1 MALCEIH
8 MENFSVFSDGKISLS
23 PNINV
28 FIGANG
34 TGKTQLL
41 KAVYGCCELTADH
54 RENFQACFQLNAKT
68 KSLARDKKQ
77 NVCHFSLASTDQEAK
92 IMTYHLLESDDA
104 GVQTVSYEHSLFIKK
119 INAVYLPVK
128 DMLTHSRGLLAMAH
142 KYNDFPF
149 DKTLL
154 DSIECAGRWGL
165 KQPSALAKSILPLLD
180 PLINGTIAID
190 NDEFYIVKKN
200 GQKINFELEAEG
212 FKKIG
217 ILWQLLMN
225 ETITENT
232 ILLWDEPEANLN
244 PEFLPVIAD
253 CLLAL
258 SRQHV
263 QILISTHSYILAK
276 YIEIRAKDTDKA
288 LFHSLYKKDD
298 GLVYDEQQKKFSAL
312 QNNTIVTAFEAL
324 MDEIYMGKAGE

>member
-1 MALCEIH
+1 
-8 MENFSVFSDGKISLS
+8 
-23 PNINV
+23 
-28 FIGANG
+28 
-34 TGKTQLL
+34 
-41 KAVYGCCELTADH
+41 
-54 RENFQACFQLNAKT
+54 
-68 KSLARDKKQ
+68 
-77 NVCHFSLASTDQEAK
+77 
-92 IMTYHLLESDDA
+92 
-104 GVQTVSYEHSLFIKK
+104 
-119 INAVYLPVK
+119 
-128 DMLTHSRGLLAMAH
+128 MAH

-149 DKTLL
+149 DKNLL

-165 KQPSALAKSILPLLD
+165 KPPSALAKSILPLLD

-232 ILLWDEPEANLN
+232 ILLCDEPEANLN

-263 QILISTHSYILAK
+263 QILISTHNYILAK
-276 YIEIRAKDTDKA
+276 YIEIRAKDGSVK
-288 LFHSLYKKDD
+288 
-298 GLVYDEQQKKFSAL
+298 
-312 QNNTIVTAFEAL
+312 
-324 MDEIYMGKAGE
+324 

>member
-1 MALCEIH
+1 MALRKIH
-8 MENFSVFSDGKISLS
+8 MENFSVFSDGNIALS
-23 PNINV
+23 PNLNV

-41 KAVYGCCELTADH
+41 KAVYGCCELTTDH

-68 KSLARDKKQ
+68 KSLARDKKRK
-77 NVCHFSLASTDQEAK
+77 VCHFSLSSMDQEAQ
-92 IMTYHLLESDDA
+92 IITHHLLASDDA
-104 GVQTVSYEHSLFIKK
+104 GVQNVSYENSLFTKK

-154 DSIECAGRWGL
+154 DSIECAGHWGL
-165 KQPSALAKSILPLLD
+165 KKPSELAKQILPLLE

-190 NDEFYIVKKN
+190 NDEFYIIKKN

-232 ILLWDEPEANLN
+232 VLLWDEPEANLN

-253 CLLAL
+253 CFLAL
-258 SRQHV
+258 SRQKV

-276 YIEIRAKDTDKA
+276 YIEIRAKENDKV
-288 LFHSLYKKDD
+288 LFHSLYKKND
-298 GLVYDEQQKKFSAL
+298 GLVYDEQKRKFSDL

-324 MDEIYMGKAGE
+324 MDEI

>member
-1 MALCEIH
+1 M
-8 MENFSVFSDGKISLS
+8 
-23 PNINV
+23 
-28 FIGANG
+28 
-34 TGKTQLL
+34 
-41 KAVYGCCELTADH
+41 
-54 RENFQACFQLNAKT
+54 
-68 KSLARDKKQ
+68 
-77 NVCHFSLASTDQEAK
+77 DQEAQ
-92 IMTYHLLESDDA
+92 IITHHLLASDDA
-104 GVQTVSYEHSLFIKK
+104 GVQNVSYENSLFTQK

-165 KQPSALAKSILPLLD
+165 KKPSELAKQILPLLE

-190 NDEFYIVKKN
+190 NDEFYIIKKN

-232 ILLWDEPEANLN
+232 VLLWDEPEANLN

-258 SRQHV
+258 SRQKV

-276 YIEIRAKDTDKA
+276 YIEIWAKENDKV
-288 LFHSLYKKDD
+288 LFHSLYKKNDE
-298 GLVYDEQQKKFSAL
+298 LVYDEQKRKFSDL

-324 MDEIYMGKAGE
+324 MDEI